1 MANFITKLFSSGASE
16 LVKDVGGVLD
26 ELITSTDEKL
36 AAELKIKELIG
47 EYKVCKETFLLDR
60 RSDFS
65 IPSCGSHILPE
76 SRKFWF

>member
-36 AAELKIKELIG
+36 AAELKIKELIAKH
-47 EYKVCKETFLLDR
+47 EVEMNVKFLLDGVL
-60 RSDFS
+60 
-65 IPSCGSHILPE
+65 I
-76 SRKFWF
+76 